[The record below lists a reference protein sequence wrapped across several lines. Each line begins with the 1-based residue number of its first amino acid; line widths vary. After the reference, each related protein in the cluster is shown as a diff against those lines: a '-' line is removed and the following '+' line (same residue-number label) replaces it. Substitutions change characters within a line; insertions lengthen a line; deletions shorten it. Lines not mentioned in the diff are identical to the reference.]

1 MEFIMMT
8 GVLFIPM
15 LSSMVH
21 VHVVQVKKS
30 LRHKLRAALINLW
43 LAFLAG

>member
-1 MEFIMMT
+1 MMLDDVGMVNHGKSMEFIMMT

-30 LRHKLRAALINLW
+30 LRS
-43 LAFLAG
+43 